1 MAMHSPQSGFT
12 LIEMVIAVVI
22 LGLLGAAAGYGLQN
36 GALAFVNTADSV
48 HTLGKLRVASERLV
62 REIREIRRDPLTP
75 ALYDIATM
83 NATTLAF
90 TKTDGTNVTLNSA
103 PPQVTLAYSA
113 PAGTHTLTDEVGS
126 LTFAYYQADGITPA
140 TGSGDVAF
148 IEFELV
154 LTRNGNV
161 YPQRARVALRNR
173 S

>member
-1 MAMHSPQSGFT
+1 MCGYRQQTGYT
-12 LIEMVIAVVI
+12 LIEMIIAIVI

-36 GALAFVNTADSV
+36 GALAFVNTTDAV
-48 HTLGKLRVASERLV
+48 HTLSKLRPASERLT

-75 ALYDIATM
+75 AVYDITTM

-90 TKTDGTNVTLNSA
+90 TRADGTGVTLNSA
-103 PPQVTLAYSA
+103 PPLATLAYSN

-148 IEFELV
+148 VEFELV
-154 LTRNGNV
+154 LSHNGNA